1 MNINNLYDYVVTLMD
16 DEIRESV
23 HAEYAPCSEV
33 LFIKK
38 YIQADPAFGDML
50 DTEFNGL
57 DNLIDTIREIS
68 ILKSTG
74 LTDKEAVDALEND
87 GCIIYLADDYILE
100 CGKAL
105 DDCDEDDAIHLRR
118 LIEDIESATKD
129 EHLTYDDGS
138 IVIYDDI
145 KYYVNWIL

>member
-38 YIQADPAFGDML
+38 YIQADPAFADML

-74 LTDKEAVDALEND
+74 LTDKEASKCLEND
-87 GCIIYLADDYILE
+87 GCIIYTAEDYIEE
-100 CGKAL
+100 CKNWM
-105 DDCDEDDAIHLRR
+105 DDDPEHWRCVIDDVKN
-118 LIEDIESATKD
+118 ATKD
-129 EHLTYDDGS
+129 THLVYNNGD
-138 IVIYDDI
+138 IVFLDNI
-145 KYYVNWIL
+145 KYYVSWFL